1 MLTRFLE
8 EIFIYLKEKVQSKPH
23 LQHVNL
29 VFDAMSIRKQV
40 IYDPRE
46 GKNFGYVNLGND
58 IKVNEHET
66 LASEALVF
74 QIVALR
80 GNFKC
85 AVGYFFIDK
94 ISSEIL
100 SKLIKMCIIK
110 LYESGIH
117 VHNVTFDGTS
127 TNINAVTKLGCELP
141 EKPFFNVK
149 INKENVTVCVM
160 LDASHMIKLARNT
173 LADKGTLLSTDGVID
188 FKYIQRLNTLQK
200 EQGLKFANSLSDIH
214 IHYGNRKMNVKIA
227 AQTLSASVADAIEFL
242 MYK

>member
-1 MLTRFLE
+1 MFSDFVYSVTIE
-8 EIFIYLKEKVQSKPH
+8 NVQSKPH

-29 VFDAMSIRKQV
+29 VFDDMSIRKQV

-66 LASEALVF
+66 LAIEALVF

-85 AVGYFFIDK
+85 AVGYFFVDK

-117 VHNVTFDGTS
+117 VHNVTFDGT
-127 TNINAVTKLGCELP
+127 
-141 EKPFFNVK
+141 
-149 INKENVTVCVM
+149 
-160 LDASHMIKLARNT
+160 
-173 LADKGTLLSTDGVID
+173 LS
-188 FKYIQRLNTLQK
+188 L
-200 EQGLKFANSLSDIH
+200 IH
-214 IHYGNRKMNVKIA
+214 I
-227 AQTLSASVADAIEFL
+227 
-242 MYK
+242 